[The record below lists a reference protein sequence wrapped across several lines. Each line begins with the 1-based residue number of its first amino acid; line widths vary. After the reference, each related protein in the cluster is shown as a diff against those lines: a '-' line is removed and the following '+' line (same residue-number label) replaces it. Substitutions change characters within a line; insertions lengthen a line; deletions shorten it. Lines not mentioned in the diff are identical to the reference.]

1 MDGYEALFDE
11 IKSFLKS
18 LDDKID
24 LVIKT
29 RNILNKE
36 QTTIPKETSTQLINN
51 LFLVEDSL
59 RDSCRIINK
68 CLSFHKIQG
77 IQTKPLSTT
86 STPFTTSNVYQSS
99 PSNKVVKEHKDETYN
114 FKGLTETNVDK
125 GNDNNNNNVNDVKKK
140 EKDKTQIKQPIPS
153 KDSHN
158 IVTKHNVRKE
168 ILLHNKETNLP
179 SEKKNNNTNSNGGS
193 NKISKNQAKPI
204 TNSNNNIQ
212 SNKPKLFFAYDNS
225 EQEIS
230 QISSNVVPSSS
241 SSSNTHPPPEYVN
254 ININN
259 NNNNNPNIIKPPLY
273 NNINN
278 NNKQIQL
285 YTEKASSNKQPIQH
299 HTNETA
305 NTSFPSSK
313 PKISSQNEND
323 YLSSDIPLH
332 NNITINNLILSSNTD
347 NKTEKDTSE
356 HLNPIDTASKIK
368 QKATKVSELVVL
380 ISANEDL
387 FEMLSQLY
395 DMNIIDLLLSD
406 DIDDTTIDSV
416 YAAIGEIER
425 LKQNDIEED
434 ISENEND
441 D

>member
-51 LFLVEDSL
+51 LFLIEDSL

-86 STPFTTSNVYQSS
+86 STPFATSNVYQSS
-99 PSNKVVKEHKDETYN
+99 PSNKVIKEHKEEAYN

-125 GNDNNNNNVNDVKKK
+125 GSDSNNVNSVKKK
-140 EKDKTQIKQPIPS
+140 EKTQIKQPIPS

-158 IVTKHNVRKE
+158 IITKHNVRKE

-179 SEKKNNNTNSNGGS
+179 SEKKNNNNNNGGS

-204 TNSNNNIQ
+204 TNSNNNNNNIQ
-212 SNKPKLFFAYDNS
+212 NNKPKLFFAYDNS

-241 SSSNTHPPPEYVN
+241 SSNTHPPPEYVN

-259 NNNNNPNIIKPPLY
+259 NNNNPNIIESPLY
-273 NNINN
+273 NTNNN

-285 YTEKASSNKQPIQH
+285 YTEKTKHPISH
-299 HTNETA
+299 HINETA

-313 PKISSQNEND
+313 PKIPSQNEND

>member
-86 STPFTTSNVYQSS
+86 STPFATSNVYQSS

-125 GNDNNNNNVNDVKKK
+125 GSDNNNIKKK
-140 EKDKTQIKQPIPS
+140 EKEKTQIKQPIPS
-153 KDSHN
+153 KD

-179 SEKKNNNTNSNGGS
+179 SEKKNNNNNNNGGS

-204 TNSNNNIQ
+204 TNNNSNNNIQ

-259 NNNNNPNIIKPPLY
+259 NNNNPNIIKPPLY

-305 NTSFPSSK
+305 NTSFPSNK
-313 PKISSQNEND
+313 PKIPSQNEND

-356 HLNPIDTASKIK
+356 YLNPIDTASKIK

>member
-86 STPFTTSNVYQSS
+86 STPFATSNVYQSS
-99 PSNKVVKEHKDETYN
+99 PSNKVIKEHKEEAYN

-125 GNDNNNNNVNDVKKK
+125 GSDSNNVNSVKKK
-140 EKDKTQIKQPIPS
+140 EKTQIKQPIPS

-158 IVTKHNVRKE
+158 IITKHNVRKE

-179 SEKKNNNTNSNGGS
+179 SEKKNNNNNNGGS

-204 TNSNNNIQ
+204 TNSNNNNNNIQ
-212 SNKPKLFFAYDNS
+212 NNKPKLFFAYDNS

-241 SSSNTHPPPEYVN
+241 SNTHPPPEYVN

-259 NNNNNPNIIKPPLY
+259 NNNNPNIIESPLY
-273 NNINN
+273 NTNNN

-285 YTEKASSNKQPIQH
+285 YTEKTKHPISH
-299 HTNETA
+299 HINETA

-313 PKISSQNEND
+313 PKIPSQNEND

>member
-86 STPFTTSNVYQSS
+86 STPFATSNIYQSS
-99 PSNKVVKEHKDETYN
+99 PSNKVIKEHKEEAYN

-125 GNDNNNNNVNDVKKK
+125 GSDSNNVNSVKKK
-140 EKDKTQIKQPIPS
+140 EKTQIKQPIPS

-158 IVTKHNVRKE
+158 NITKHNVRKE

-179 SEKKNNNTNSNGGS
+179 SEKKNNNNNNGGS

-204 TNSNNNIQ
+204 TNSNNNNNNIQ

-241 SSSNTHPPPEYVN
+241 SNTHPPPEYVN

-259 NNNNNPNIIKPPLY
+259 NNNNPNIIEPPLY
-273 NNINN
+273 NTNNN

-285 YTEKASSNKQPIQH
+285 YTEKTKHPISH
-299 HTNETA
+299 HINETA
-305 NTSFPSSK
+305 NTSFPSTK
-313 PKISSQNEND
+313 PKIPSQNEND

>member
-36 QTTIPKETSTQLINN
+36 TTTIPKETSTHLINN

-77 IQTKPLSTT
+77 IQTKPISA
-86 STPFTTSNVYQSS
+86 SIPFATSNIYQSS
-99 PSNKVVKEHKDETYN
+99 PHTAVKEHKDELYN
-114 FKGLTETNVDK
+114 FKGLTETSLEKESNNTNT
-125 GNDNNNNNVNDVKKK
+125 NDTTANKK
-140 EKDKTQIKQPIPS
+140 EKDKTQIKQTLPTP
-153 KDSHN
+153 KDTHPPL
-158 IVTKHNVRKE
+158 TKHNVRKE
-168 ILLHNKETNLP
+168 ILFHNKGPNVP
-179 SEKKNNNTNSNGGS
+179 VPPDNNNVNANNK
-193 NKISKNQAKPI
+193 NKISKNQSKQI
-204 TNSNNNIQ
+204 SNNNNNNIK

-230 QISSNVVPSSS
+230 QISSNVVPSS
-241 SSSNTHPPPEYVN
+241 NTHPPPEYGKTN
-254 ININN
+254 INSNA
-259 NNNNNPNIIKPPLY
+259 NIIESPLY
-273 NNINN
+273 NANN
-278 NNKQIQL
+278 NTNKQIQL
-285 YTEKASSNKQPIQH
+285 YTEKTSNKQSVSH
-299 HTNETA
+299 HTDETE
-305 NTSFPSSK
+305 NTSFPSCK
-313 PKISSQNEND
+313 RKVPAQNEND

-347 NKTEKDTSE
+347 NKKEKDTAE

-406 DIDDTTIDSV
+406 DIDDTTIDSI

-434 ISENEND
+434 ISENENED
-441 D
+441 

>member
-1 MDGYEALFDE
+1 MDGYETLFDE

-29 RNILNKE
+29 RNILNKDT
-36 QTTIPKETSTQLINN
+36 TTIPKDTSTQLINN

-77 IQTKPLSTT
+77 IQTKPLSTAI
-86 STPFTTSNVYQSS
+86 PFSSNNIYQSS
-99 PSNKVVKEHKDETYN
+99 PSSKVIKEHKDESYN

-125 GNDNNNNNVNDVKKK
+125 GSDTNTNNVKKK
-140 EKDKTQIKQPIPS
+140 EKEKTQIKQSLLP
-153 KDSHN
+153 KDNHTL
-158 IVTKHNVRKE
+158 VTKHNVRKE
-168 ILLHNKETNLP
+168 ILLHNKDTNLP
-179 SEKKNNNTNSNGGS
+179 SEKNNNNNNN
-193 NKISKNQAKPI
+193 NKISKHQSKQI
-204 TNSNNNIQ
+204 TNTNNNNNNNIK

-230 QISSNVVPSSS
+230 QISSNVVSS

-254 ININN
+254 INIK
-259 NNNNNPNIIKPPLY
+259 NNNPNIIESPLY
-273 NNINN
+273 NNVNN

-285 YTEKASSNKQPIQH
+285 YTEKTSSNKQPVSH

-313 PKISSQNEND
+313 PKIPSPNEND